1 LVSQIGEEILK
12 KTLTQTT
19 NNNIIR
25 LMNIDTIQQLF
36 KVSSTSHHTMTLTER
51 EELFGWQ
58 KIFEFP
64 NGYGASVVVH
74 DFSYGLEIA
83 LLDANQ
89 NIIQHPEITDDVAG
103 FLNVDSANDLLEKIA
118 KLPKKVLTEQIESVT
133 M

>member
-1 LVSQIGEEILK
+1 
-12 KTLTQTT
+12 
-19 NNNIIR
+19 
-25 LMNIDTIQQLF
+25 
-36 KVSSTSHHTMTLTER
+36 MTLTER

>member
-12 KTLTQTT
+12 KTLTQTI

-25 LMNIDTIQQLF
+25 LMNPNTIQQLF

-74 DFSYGLEIA
+74 DFSYGLELA
-83 LLDANQ
+83 LLDESG
-89 NIIQHPEITDDVAG
+89 NITQHPDITDDVAG

-118 KLPKKVLTEQIESVT
+118 KLPKKVLTGRLEPVT

>member
-1 LVSQIGEEILK
+1 
-12 KTLTQTT
+12 
-19 NNNIIR
+19 
-25 LMNIDTIQQLF
+25 
-36 KVSSTSHHTMTLTER
+36 MTLTER

-83 LLDANQ
+83 LLDAGQ
-89 NIIQHPEITDDVAG
+89 NIIQHPEITDDVVG
-103 FLNVDSANDLLEKIA
+103 FLNVDRANDLLEKIA

>member
-1 LVSQIGEEILK
+1 
-12 KTLTQTT
+12 
-19 NNNIIR
+19 
-25 LMNIDTIQQLF
+25 MNPDTIQQLF

-74 DFSYGLEIA
+74 DFSYGLELA
-83 LLDANQ
+83 LLDADQ
-89 NIIQHPEITDDVAG
+89 TIIQHPDITNDVAG

-118 KLPKKVLTEQIESVT
+118 RLPNKNLTETLNSVT

>member
-1 LVSQIGEEILK
+1 
-12 KTLTQTT
+12 
-19 NNNIIR
+19 
-25 LMNIDTIQQLF
+25 
-36 KVSSTSHHTMTLTER
+36 MTLTER

-118 KLPKKVLTEQIESVT
+118 KLPEKVLTEQIESVT

>member
-1 LVSQIGEEILK
+1 
-12 KTLTQTT
+12 
-19 NNNIIR
+19 
-25 LMNIDTIQQLF
+25 MNHETIQQLF

-83 LLDANQ
+83 LLDAGQ

-103 FLNVDSANDLLEKIA
+103 FLNVDSANGLLEKIA

>member
-1 LVSQIGEEILK
+1 
-12 KTLTQTT
+12 
-19 NNNIIR
+19 
-25 LMNIDTIQQLF
+25 
-36 KVSSTSHHTMTLTER
+36 MTLTER

-58 KIFEFP
+58 KIFKFP

-83 LLDANQ
+83 LLDAGQ